1 MRSTKAG
8 AAMDGDDN
16 SNEGTRRLVAAGP
29 FALIVAQGFGRRSP
43 AEIERAL
50 RHMGLRPEG
59 VAADGQGGLLATG
72 PDAPTFHLRLGATEL
87 VAGPAGAAALDFA
100 DPDAP
105 ATSQLAAGL
114 PPDWREAGRC
124 WAFVAPGGAT
134 PSAGGGQATRMRELF
149 KTLVLLIDLFDASHI
164 FWSPARLWSDAP
176 QFRAAVAE
184 MLTSGMPPVLH
195 LVAFRRHETAGG
207 AHVGTRGLAAFA
219 GQELTAAI
227 PAGWT
232 VADMVRRLARLAL
245 DIMVNG
251 PIVERQRARGLQQ
264 GEWVDLSP
272 RLDADRGHAVVDVA
286 FDRGG

>member
-1 MRSTKAG
+1 
-8 AAMDGDDN
+8 
-16 SNEGTRRLVAAGP
+16 
-29 FALIVAQGFGRRSP
+29 
-43 AEIERAL
+43 
-50 RHMGLRPEG
+50 
-59 VAADGQGGLLATG
+59 
-72 PDAPTFHLRLGATEL
+72 
-87 VAGPAGAAALDFA
+87 
-100 DPDAP
+100 
-105 ATSQLAAGL
+105 
-114 PPDWREAGRC
+114 
-124 WAFVAPGGAT
+124 
-134 PSAGGGQATRMRELF
+134 
-149 KTLVLLIDLFDASHI
+149 
-164 FWSPARLWSDAP
+164 
-176 QFRAAVAE
+176 

-219 GQELTAAI
+219 GQELAAAI

-272 RLDADRGHAVVDVA
+272 RLDAGRGHAVVDVA